1 MGGGDAEKV
10 RVIQTLLFVAGLSTI
25 LQSLFGTRLPTV
37 IAGSYSYI
45 IPVIS
50 IVQAKR
56 YDLYTDPYEVN
67 VIFLSLDTTHCA
79 DFGLNG

>member
-1 MGGGDAEKV
+1 LA
-10 RVIQTLLFVAGLSTI
+10 
-25 LQSLFGTRLPTV
+25 TRLPTV

-45 IPVIS
+45 IPIIS

-67 VIFLSLDTTHCA
+67 VIFLSLDATHCA

>member
-1 MGGGDAEKV
+1 MELYFCPKFYDLYSIEVLA
-10 RVIQTLLFVAGLSTI
+10 
-25 LQSLFGTRLPTV
+25 TRLLTV

-67 VIFLSLDTTHCA
+67 VIFLSLDATHCA